1 MATAGRAG
9 VMGVELL
16 PGGVGNQGDSKRP
29 FRGGE
34 LDRGLFTA
42 GIFTA
47 GRKRAS
53 PLAQGSRLRMKD
65 AGLVYSFLRNFCLA
79 SSERPL
85 FASHSTAASW
95 SRRK

>member
-16 PGGVGNQGDSKRP
+16 PGDVGNQGDSKRP

-34 LDRGLFTA
+34 LDRGL
-42 GIFTA
+42 FTA